1 MEKKKKR
8 SPFFYITLLTL
19 LSLLPFIAFL
29 FDKLLLKM
37 DDSFLLFG
45 EIFILG
51 MGGVIVILLIL
62 LIK

>member
-1 MEKKKKR
+1 MSEKKKR

-29 FDKLLLKM
+29 LDKFLLKL
-37 DDSFLLFG
+37 DNSFLLFG

-51 MGGVIVILLIL
+51 SGALIAILLIM